1 VNRGLRAER
10 LPPGYPIGPLR
21 GRVGVD
27 PWLPGLRAERSLEL
41 NLLDSAV
48 MSSGKRSV
56 PEVVVVTGGSAG
68 VGRAVVR
75 RFAVDGARIGILAR
89 GEEGLDAT
97 RREVENLG
105 GTPLT
110 ISVDVSDHEAVESAA
125 QRVEEE
131 LGAIDIWIN
140 NAMTSVFSPIMKIT
154 PEEFRRVTD
163 VTYLG
168 YVWGTMAALR
178 RMVPRNHGKIVQVGS
193 ALGYRGIPLQ
203 APYCGAKH
211 AIQGFNDALYSE
223 LLHERSRISVTQV
236 NLPAVNTPQFGWV
249 RSRLPN
255 RARPVPPIFQPEVIA
270 EAIHWAAHNTRR
282 EITLG
287 FSSMKAIWGSK
298 LAPSI
303 ADRYLAKTGY
313 DAQQTDEPEDPDR
326 PDNLFEPVPGDRGA
340 HGSFDETAK
349 TLIPSVVLNEN
360 RHLLLAG
367 VGLLALLVLLRKK

>member
-1 VNRGLRAER
+1 VL
-10 LPPGYPIGPLR
+10 
-21 GRVGVD
+21 V
-27 PWLPGLRAERSLEL
+27 EL
-41 NLLDSAV
+41 NLLDSDV

-68 VGRAVVR
+68 VGRAIVR
-75 RFAVDGARIGILAR
+75 RFAVDGAKVAILAR
-89 GEEGLDAT
+89 GEEGLEAT

-110 ISVDVSDHEAVESAA
+110 ISVDVSDHEQVESAA
-125 QRVEEE
+125 QRIEDE

-154 PEEFRRVTD
+154 PEEYRRVTD

-211 AIQGFNDALYSE
+211 AIQGFNDALCSE
-223 LLHERSRISVTQV
+223 LLHDGSRISVTQV
-236 NLPAVNTPQFGWV
+236 NVPAVNTPQFGWV
-249 RSRLPN
+249 RSKLPN
-255 RARPVPPIFQPEVIA
+255 KAQPVPPIFQPEVIA

-303 ADRYLAKTGY
+303 ADRYLARTGY

-340 HGSFDETAK
+340 HGRFDEAAK
-349 TLIPSVVLNEN
+349 EQMPSAILNEN

-367 VGLLALLVLLRKK
+367 AALLALFVLLKKR